1 MNLISVDKIS
11 KEIGEKVLFNQISFG
26 INEGEK
32 IGILG
37 INGSGKSTL
46 LKMLAGLDVPD
57 SGQILKNKILQIS
70 VLSQSPTF
78 DPEHTILEHIFFSQ
92 SPVLGTI
99 RAYEAVCEKME
110 SGDPEVEKEF
120 NVIHQEMDRL
130 GAWELEAWFRSL
142 LKELDIPDLSLK
154 MNSLSGGMLKKV
166 ALVQTL
172 IEESNLLILD
182 EPTNHLDVD
191 TILWLQDFLIETKKA
206 VLLVTHDRYFLEEVT
221 QRIIEL
227 ENGNLFSF
235 PGNFAFYLEK
245 KAEAELV
252 KEKTEHKEKRFIK
265 KELEWLRRQP
275 KARGT
280 KQKGRTDRALEVINR
295 KKTGKEI
302 VLDFSVSGRRLGKKI
317 LELKNLTKSYKSPLI
332 KTFSYTFKNGE
343 RIGVIGPNGAGK
355 STLLNLITG
364 RDVPDSGDVS
374 IGMNTSF
381 GYFDQVSK
389 ELSGDMRVVEYIKK
403 ECGVSVKM
411 SDGSVMSAADM
422 LELFLFDGRLQASY
436 VKNLSGGEKRRL
448 YLVSILMTN
457 PNFLILDEPTN
468 DLDIRTLSVLE
479 EFLAEFGGCI
489 LVVSHDRYFMDR
501 TVDYLFV
508 FEGNGLVEKFPG
520 NYSEYLEYKNY
531 LNRQKNKRES
541 EQPETKIQEAEVSKT
556 AKKGLNFR
564 QKKELESIELEI
576 ATLEKEERDITE
588 ILQSGTGK
596 TEELVILGNR
606 LSEIHTILPL
616 KLERWE
622 GLQGLL

>member
-11 KEIGEKVLFNQISFG
+11 KEIGDKVLFDQISFG

-57 SGQILKNKILQIS
+57 SGQILKNKILQIA
-70 VLSQSPTF
+70 VLSQSPVYQ
-78 DPEHTILEHIFFSQ
+78 PEHTILEHIFSSK
-92 SPVLGTI
+92 SPILTTI
-99 RAYEAVCEKME
+99 RTYEDLCEKLG
-110 SGDPEVEKEF
+110 SGDSEVEREYER
-120 NVIHQEMDRL
+120 IMREMDRL
-130 GAWELEAWFRSL
+130 GAWELEAWFRSV
-142 LKELDIPDLSLK
+142 LKELDLPDLTLK

-172 IEESNLLILD
+172 MEESNLLVLD

-191 TILWLQDFLIETKKA
+191 TIVWLQDYLTETKKA

-221 QRIIEL
+221 DRIIEL

-235 PGNFAFYLEK
+235 PGNFGFYLEK
-245 KAEAELV
+245 KAEAEII
-252 KEKTEHKEKRFIK
+252 KEKTEHKEKRFLK

-280 KQKGRTDRALEVINR
+280 KQKGRTDRALEVMNR

-332 KTFSYTFKNGE
+332 QGFSYTFKNGE
-343 RIGVIGPNGAGK
+343 RIGVVGPNGAGK

-364 RDVPDSGDVS
+364 RETPDSGDVS
-374 IGMNTSF
+374 VGMNTNF
-381 GYFDQVSK
+381 GYFDQVSR
-389 ELSGDMRVVEYIKK
+389 ELSGDMRVIEYIKK

-411 SDGSVMSAADM
+411 SDGSILSAADM
-422 LELFLFDGRLQASY
+422 LELFLFDGRLQANFI
-436 VKNLSGGEKRRL
+436 KNLSGGEKRRL

-479 EFLAEFGGCI
+479 EFLSEYGGCI

-508 FEGNGLVEKFPG
+508 FQGNGAIEKFPG

-531 LNRQKNKRES
+531 LIKQEDKKKSDGESKES
-541 EQPETKIQEAEVSKT
+541 EPEKPKST
-556 AKKGLNFR
+556 KKGLNFQ
-564 QKKELESIELEI
+564 QKKELESIEEEI
-576 ATLEKEERDITE
+576 AVLEKEEQALTK
-588 ILQSGTGK
+588 ILQSATGK
-596 TEELVILGNR
+596 PEDLVVSGNR
-606 LSEIHTILPL
+606 LSEIHSILPV

-622 GLQGLL
+622 ELQNLL